1 MEETG
6 ARGGAGTGGRL
17 YQVVVVAMGTIT
29 ADISAEEPPIAGAYR
44 WAPQLPQKSQLYFE

>member
-6 ARGGAGTGGRL
+6 ARGGTGTGGRL
-17 YQVVVVAMGTIT
+17 YQVVVVAVGTIK